1 MEPGAVTW
9 DLNQSLL
16 VTKLAAP
23 SYDYDQGYRA
33 IPGRRIVVWRAGL
46 RDISGCR
53 MDGLH

>member
-46 RDISGCR
+46 RDVSGCR